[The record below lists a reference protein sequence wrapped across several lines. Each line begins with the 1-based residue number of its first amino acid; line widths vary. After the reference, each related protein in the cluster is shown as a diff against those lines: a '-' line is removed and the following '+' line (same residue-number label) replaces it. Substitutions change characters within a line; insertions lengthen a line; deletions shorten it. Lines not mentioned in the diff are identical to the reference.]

1 MCLLN
6 RPILPLQVMAFLL
19 ATNNASPLLRHRQ
32 GPRVAGRLPL
42 RRQRPRSLL
51 ALLLTQ
57 CRTHGILVMPLIRGC
72 RLLSHLLC
80 RLRPRLQR
88 PSRCSLLTRL
98 PNHLHLHRDLHAAM
112 AGNRRNSPPRC
123 LTFRRGSA
131 RQFTRL
137 RLSHLRQRRRHLES
151 TSVEGLLKLRLPR
164 STPPLCQCHLWWVIR

>member
-1 MCLLN
+1 
-6 RPILPLQVMAFLL
+6 MAFLL

-32 GPRVAGRLPL
+32 GHRVAGRLPL
-42 RRQRPRSLL
+42 RRQRPQSLL

-57 CRTHGILVMPLIRGC
+57 CRIHGTLGMPLIRGC

-80 RLRPRLQR
+80 SLSPRLLR

-98 PNHLHLHRDLHAAM
+98 PSHLHLHRVLHAAM

-131 RQFTRL
+131 RHSTRL
-137 RLSHLRQRRRHLES
+137 RLSHLHRPRRRRLES
-151 TSVEGLLKLRLPR
+151 TSVAGLRRLRLPR
-164 STPPLCQCHLWWVIR
+164 LTRHLCQCLSWWVTR